1 MTMPDRG
8 QNWTSTPPRVA
19 SIRSLRAVGYS
30 PSAAACDIID
40 NSISAGA
47 STVWLASQ
55 VNRDRSSSYFAI
67 VDNGC
72 GMSEEELSRAMAAG
86 SRDEDAEMRAGDL
99 GRFGMGLKVASWS
112 QGKRLTVW
120 SKSGGLASVRQWDL
134 DAIGNGSEWRLYHE
148 PTRKADAET
157 LHGLILAT
165 GLAEAQSGTIVM
177 WSELD
182 RMLEWTSSSELGSSS
197 PDEMMARKVSEISTS
212 VSRVFHRYISGTT
225 FSKRKLEILHLRSDG
240 SVWPIRAWDPL
251 LQSPENQSSF
261 TQIMPRTILMKGTES
276 EVTISPIVLPHR
288 DHLTGQQWIDLGS
301 NQGMMT
307 LQGFYVYREDRLI
320 SYGNWLDLD
329 YVPDVHYK
337 LARIALDLPNT
348 SDVAWK
354 INIAKSAVEIPAS
367 VRERIKNIAMETR
380 TTAARVLSPVR
391 KVVSMPGKSKPPVIP
406 VWAAVREV
414 KEDRAFL
421 SFRLNRK
428 HPMFKDLIQGS
439 EIGAAALSLIE
450 TSLPYQEIQM
460 LGSDRHAPDLVNVT
474 SHNQA
479 AAQLRGEAERRLAMN
494 GTSPCDFFREILE
507 EGVMPYASGEFE
519 VALGLLIE
527 EFKCQVS

>member
-1 MTMPDRG
+1 
-8 QNWTSTPPRVA
+8 
-19 SIRSLRAVGYS
+19 
-30 PSAAACDIID
+30 
-40 NSISAGA
+40 
-47 STVWLASQ
+47 
-55 VNRDRSSSYFAI
+55 
-67 VDNGC
+67 
-72 GMSEEELSRAMAAG
+72 
-86 SRDEDAEMRAGDL
+86 
-99 GRFGMGLKVASWS
+99 
-112 QGKRLTVW
+112 
-120 SKSGGLASVRQWDL
+120 
-134 DAIGNGSEWRLYHE
+134 
-148 PTRKADAET
+148 
-157 LHGLILAT
+157 
-165 GLAEAQSGTIVM
+165 
-177 WSELD
+177 
-182 RMLEWTSSSELGSSS
+182 
-197 PDEMMARKVSEISTS
+197 
-212 VSRVFHRYISGTT
+212 
-225 FSKRKLEILHLRSDG
+225 
-240 SVWPIRAWDPL
+240 
-251 LQSPENQSSF
+251 
-261 TQIMPRTILMKGTES
+261 
-276 EVTISPIVLPHR
+276 
-288 DHLTGQQWIDLGS
+288 
-301 NQGMMT
+301 MMT

-391 KVVSMPGKSKPPVIP
+391 KVVSMPGKSKPPVVP

-428 HPMFKDLIQGS
+428 HPMFKDLIKDS

-479 AAQLRGEAERRLAMN
+479 AAQLRGEAERRLAMS
-494 GTSPCDFFREILE
+494 GTNPCDFFREILE

-527 EFKCQVS
+527 EFKCEVS